1 VTPGEGAASTRAT
14 RVSRGRGFSRTAAI
28 IAVLLIAVA
37 IVVLLLSSGG
47 NSNQYKLVFETGGQ
61 LVKGNQ
67 VLIGGAPVG
76 SVDDVKLI
84 DNGQAEVD
92 ISVDRPLHEGT
103 SAIIR
108 ATSLSGVANR
118 YVSIQPGPDN
128 APELK
133 NDTTITE
140 VDTTTPVDLDQLFNT
155 LRGPERQA
163 LRNIIQG
170 SSTVYAGKGPEANQ
184 TYKYLSPSL
193 VATDRLFSE
202 LNRDSS
208 VLTNFLV
215 SGADVVSAV
224 AERRNDLSA
233 LTQNANQALGAIAA
247 QNRSFDQAL
256 IALPPALRQANTT
269 FHNLR
274 PALDDLD
281 LLVNAAKPATKNL
294 APFLRQLHPLLKR
307 GVPVFRDLNRALN
320 LKGKQND
327 LADATGYLP
336 ALEKRAADAIPVTV
350 AAMQSSEDNL
360 AFLRPYIPDL
370 MAGIA
375 HLNQVTGYY
384 DADGHYG
391 RVTPGGLGVFGLNPA
406 GANNFTFNAQSASDV
421 LCDYSGQ
428 APGGGVGGCDGPF
441 NPPNFQVFGRCPGG
455 SSPTLPN
462 SNPFASPSPAG
473 VFLGPPNGAPASTS
487 DCNSAQVV
495 PGP

>member
-1 VTPGEGAASTRAT
+1 VTPAEGAVSPQAA
-14 RVSRGRGFSRTAAI
+14 RVRGHRGFSRLAGI
-28 IAVLLIAVA
+28 IALLLIAIAV
-37 IVVLLLSSGG
+37 IVLLVSSGG
-47 NSNQYKLVFETGGQ
+47 SSNHYKLIFETGGQ

-67 VLIGGAPVG
+67 VLIGGTPVG
-76 SVDDVKLI
+76 SVDDVKLT
-84 DNGQAEVD
+84 DNAQAEVD
-92 ISVDRPLHEGT
+92 ISVNRPLHEGS

-108 ATSLSGVANR
+108 ATSLSGIANR

-133 NDTTITE
+133 NDATISQ
-140 VDTTTPVDLDQLFNT
+140 VDTTAPVDLDQLFNT

-170 SSTVYAGKGPEANQ
+170 SATVYAGQGPEANQ
-184 TYKYLSPSL
+184 TYKYLNPSL

-202 LNRDSS
+202 LNRDSR
-208 VLTNFLV
+208 VLSNFLV

-233 LTQNANQALGAIAA
+233 LTQNANEALGAIAS

-256 IALPPALRQANTT
+256 LALPPALRQANTT

-281 LLVNAAKPATKNL
+281 KLVNAAKPATRNL

-307 GVPVFRDLNRALN
+307 GVPVFHNLNRALN

-336 ALEKRAADAIPVTV
+336 ALEKRAADAIPITV
-350 AAMQSSEDNL
+350 SSMQVSEDNL
-360 AFLRPYIPDL
+360 AFLRPYMPDL

-375 HLNQVTGYY
+375 HLNRDTGYY
-384 DADGHYG
+384 DANGHYA
-391 RVTPGGLGVFGLNPA
+391 RVQPAGLGVFGLG
-406 GANNFTFNAQSASDV
+406 GAAPNFNFTPQSASNV
-421 LCDYSGQ
+421 INDYG
-428 APGGGVGGCDGPF
+428 AFGGTNNNIF
-441 NPPNFQVFGRCPGG
+441 RRCPGA
-455 SSPTLPN
+455 STPVVAN
-462 SNPFASPSPAG
+462 SNPFAAPSPAG
-473 VFLGPPNGAPASTS
+473 VFLGPPNGAPASTA

>member
-1 VTPGEGAASTRAT
+1 MTPGEGAVSPQAA
-14 RVSRGRGFSRTAAI
+14 RVRGGRGFSRLAAI
-28 IAVLLIAVA
+28 IALVLIALAIIVLLV
-37 IVVLLLSSGG
+37 SSGG
-47 NSNQYKLVFETGGQ
+47 NSNHYKLVFETGGQ

-67 VLIGGAPVG
+67 VLIGGVPVG
-76 SVDDVKLI
+76 SVDDVKLT
-84 DNGQAEVD
+84 DNGQAQVD
-92 ISVDRPLHEGT
+92 ISVNRPLHEGS

-108 ATSLSGVANR
+108 ATSLSGIANR

-128 APELK
+128 APELG
-133 NDTTITE
+133 NDATISQ
-140 VDTTTPVDLDQLFNT
+140 VDTTAPVDIDQLFNT

-170 SSTVYAGKGPEANQ
+170 SSTVYAGAAPEANQ

-202 LNRDSS
+202 LNRDSG

-215 SGADVVSAV
+215 SGADVVTAV
-224 AERRNDLSA
+224 AQRRNDLSA
-233 LTQNANQALGAIAA
+233 LTQNANEALGAIAS

-256 IALPPALRQANTT
+256 LALPPALRQANTT

-281 LLVNAAKPATKNL
+281 QLVNAAKPATKNL

-307 GVPVFRDLNRALN
+307 GVPVFHNLNRALN

-350 AAMQSSEDNL
+350 ASMQSSEDNL
-360 AFLRPYIPDL
+360 AFLRPYMSDL
-370 MAGIA
+370 MAAIA

-384 DADGHYG
+384 DADGHYA
-391 RVTPGGLGVFGLNPA
+391 RVTPGGIGIFGLG
-406 GANNFTFNAQSASDV
+406 GAPPNFTFTAQNASNV
-421 LCDYSGQ
+421 LNDY
-428 APGGGVGGCDGPF
+428 GPF
-441 NPPNFQVFGRCPGG
+441 GGTNNNLFRRCPGG
-455 SSPTLPN
+455 SSPVLVN
-462 SNPFASPSPAG
+462 SNPFAAPSPAG
-473 VFLGPPNGAPASTS
+473 VFLGPPNGAPASPA
-487 DCNSAQVV
+487 DCNSAEAV